1 MSVRFKKA
9 LTDLSAAAVSV
20 ICCLAASA
28 ADYPAR
34 PIRFVLPFP
43 PGGATEL
50 LGRIV
55 GQKLN
60 ERVGQPVVIDSRGGA
75 GGNLG
80 LELAA
85 LAAPD
90 GYTIVLA
97 PPSLAISPSLYKR
110 LHYDP
115 VKDFAPVT
123 MVATIPMGIFAN
135 PGLPPALKDV
145 IALAKAKPGQLNY
158 GSGGNGTSLH
168 LAGELFKLQ
177 AGVNIVH
184 IPYKGS
190 SLALTDLIGGRLQLV
205 FIGIPAPAPHVKS
218 GRLRALAVI
227 AAQRSPQLP
236 ETPTVAEAG
245 MPGFEVT
252 TWYGILAP
260 AKTPRAIVTR
270 LNREV
275 SAILKDPETKERLA
289 VIGAEPAPGAPEE
302 FGTYIKQEIAKWAD
316 VVRKAGLQAD

>member
-1 MSVRFKKA
+1 MSNRWTTVF
-9 LTDLSAAAVSV
+9 LCAATLV
-20 ICCLAASA
+20 LGAAHA
-28 ADYPAR
+28 ADQYPSR
-34 PIRFVLPFP
+34 PIRLILPFP

-55 GQKLN
+55 GQKLT
-60 ERVGQPVVIDSRGGA
+60 ERMGQPVVVDSRGGA

-80 LELAA
+80 LELTAI
-85 LAAPD
+85 AAPD
-90 GYTIVLA
+90 GYTLVLA
-97 PPSLAISPSLYKR
+97 PPSLAISPSLYKK
-110 LHYDP
+110 LNYDP
-115 VKDFAPVT
+115 VRDFAPVT
-123 MVATIPMGIFAN
+123 LVATVPMGIFTN
-135 PGLPPALKDV
+135 PSLPSTLKEV

-168 LAGELFKLQ
+168 LAGELFKIQ

-227 AAQRSPQLP
+227 APQRSPQLP
-236 ETPTVAEAG
+236 DTPTVAEAG
-245 MPGFEVT
+245 MPNFEVT

-260 AKTPRAIVTR
+260 AKTPRDIVMR
-270 LNREV
+270 LNRELV
-275 SAILKDPETKERLA
+275 VIMRDPDTKERLT
-289 VIGAEPAPGAPEE
+289 VLGAEPAPGTPEA
-302 FGTYIKQEIAKWAD
+302 FASYIKQEIVKWAE